1 MYGRANYYKG
11 GVSKETFSYISHR
24 VWQYLWSWAKRR
36 HPKKNTKW
44 VRKRY
49 FKYLN
54 GNKWTFACDI
64 ADRLDKEVIFSLY
77 QIAYTPIERHIK
89 VRGEAS
95 PDDPSLQEY
104 WEKRHQKYGKSYW
117 ERNSRNYKIAQN
129 QNWKCPICG
138 EPLFNGEEI
147 DTHHII
153 PVAQGGRNDTENLV
167 HLHRAC
173 HKQEH
178 SKSKFIA

>member
-1 MYGRANYYKG
+1 MIPPYKNIGKNATRNMARAIG
-11 GVSKETFSYISHR
+11 SAIR
-24 VWQYLWSWAKRR
+24 V
-36 HPKKNTKW
+36 T
-44 VRKRY
+44 
-49 FKYLN
+49 
-54 GNKWTFACDI
+54 T
-64 ADRLDKEVIFSLY
+64 
-77 QIAYTPIERHIK
+77 
-89 VRGEAS
+89 
-95 PDDPSLQEY
+95 
-104 WEKRHQKYGKSYW
+104 
-117 ERNSRNYKIAQN
+117 KIAQN